1 MKLAFLL
8 VIAGLL
14 GDIAMANQDSVK
26 HIVKLEINEKKRELF
41 SGGDSILN
49 LHIDTLVMHDRAQLV
64 FLDKKKV
71 SVTINHAIMERRAY
85 IFGTDGKNNGTDFD
99 LNIRFEK
106 LGALYI
112 LAGGRDA
119 YNSGARTH
127 PNGDGGTINL
137 VYDKTGISP
146 QTKDSKAPHYLRI
159 DTRAGGYNV
168 NPQNDLRNIYGLI
181 NSGPIGRPLGRLSQ
195 GVVYS
200 GSPGTD
206 GKSTITAR

>member
-1 MKLAFLL
+1 MKTVFFL
-8 VIAGLL
+8 VFAMLL
-14 GDIAMANQDSVK
+14 GSSAIAHQDSVK
-26 HIVKLEINEKKRELF
+26 HIGKLEIDKKKRELF
-41 SGGDSILN
+41 TGGDSTLS

-64 FLDKKKV
+64 FLNKKKV
-71 SVTINHAIMERRAY
+71 NITISHAVIENRAY

-99 LNIRFEK
+99 LDVKFEK
-106 LGALYI
+106 LGTLYI

-119 YNSGARTH
+119 HNSGVRTY
-127 PNGDGGTINL
+127 PNGDGGTVRL
-137 VYDKTGISP
+137 RYDKTGTHP
-146 QTKDSKAPHYLRI
+146 QTADSKAPNYLRI
-159 DTRAGGYNV
+159 DTRAGGYHV

-206 GKSTITAR
+206 GESSIKAK